1 MFILNNLR
9 LCLCAMFSFYCLRDL
24 FDSFL
29 NQGFSF
35 LCFQVSQIGSW
46 TEGIYIFELEYFLYL
61 EKNLNCFH
69 LFIFF

>member
-9 LCLCAMFSFYCLRDL
+9 LCLCAMFSFYYLRDL

-29 NQGFSF
+29 NQGFFF

-46 TEGIYIFELEYFLYL
+46 TEGIYIFELE
-61 EKNLNCFH
+61 
-69 LFIFF
+69 